1 MNVNFNFFIAQ
12 LAYILFSIFIISSF
26 GAALIIIF
34 FPTSPFSLIFL
45 ISLFISMVGWLIGL
59 TWQNMTLTAAAQQQ
73 TQRVLHHYQ
82 TQLTQQSLSAL
93 PAMNPNPIL
102 QITTQG
108 HLLYANSVATQ
119 LFLPHWK
126 IGLSDPLPTEL
137 WAIVHSAILSQ
148 ELSKIEII
156 IQQRTYSLTLVLK
169 PNAEQINVYG
179 HDITYLKQTEAH
191 LKRLNTAYER
201 FVSRAFLKLLGKNSL
216 AEIELGDHIEREMT
230 VMFSDIRGFT
240 SLSESMTPQD
250 NFAFINAYLSRMEP
264 VIREN
269 RGFIDKYIGDAI
281 MALFPHSA
289 DDALQAGIGMLKR
302 LREYNATRGRVDRP
316 ILKIGIGIHSGL
328 LMLGTIGG
336 QQRMDGTVISD
347 AVNAAARVEGL
358 TKTYKV
364 PLLITDEIYKLLRNP
379 ADYHIRVIDHVRVKG
394 KTKFLTVYEVFD
406 ADLPEVIALKLQ
418 TLAHFA
424 EGFKCYHNAERD
436 LSRQFFEKIIA
447 TNQQDEVAK
456 VYLER
461 CM

>member
-1 MNVNFNFFIAQ
+1 MNVNFNFFIAK
-12 LAYILFSIFIISSF
+12 LAYILFSIFISSSF

-34 FPTSPFSLIFL
+34 FPHGVFPTIFL
-45 ISLFISMVGWLIGL
+45 VTLFISMVGWLAWL
-59 TWQNMTLTAAAQQQ
+59 AWQNMTLAATTQQH
-73 TQRVLHHYQ
+73 TQLALQHYQ
-82 TQLTQQSLSAL
+82 TQLTQKSLSAL
-93 PAMNPNPIL
+93 PAGNPNPIL
-102 QITTQG
+102 QITIQG
-108 HLLYANSVATQ
+108 HLLYANSVATR
-119 LFLPHWK
+119 LFLPHWG

-137 WAIVHSAILSQ
+137 WAIVHSATLSQ
-148 ELSKIEII
+148 ELSKIEIV
-156 IQQRTYSLTLVLK
+156 IQKRIYSLTLVLK

-179 HDITYLKQTEAH
+179 HDITYLKETEAH
-191 LKRLNTAYER
+191 LKHLNTAYER
-201 FVSRAFLKLLGKNSL
+201 FVSRAFLKLLDKTSL

-240 SLSESMTPQD
+240 SLSETMTPQD

-289 DDALQAGIGMLKR
+289 DDAVQAGIGMLQR
-302 LREYNATRGRVDRP
+302 LKEYNTTRGRVDRP
-316 ILKIGIGIHSGL
+316 TLKIGIGIHSGL

-364 PLLITDEIYKLLRNP
+364 PLLITDEIYKQLRNP
-379 ADYHIRVIDHVRVKG
+379 ADYNIRVIDHVRVKG
-394 KTKFLTVYEVFD
+394 KTKLLTVYEVFD
-406 ADLPEVIALKLQ
+406 ADLPEVITLKLQ
-418 TLAHFA
+418 TLEHFTA
-424 EGFKCYHNAERD
+424 GFKYYHNAQID
-436 LSRQFFEKIIA
+436 LSRQSFEKILE
-447 TNQQDEVAK
+447 TNQYDEVAK

-461 CM
+461 CT